1 MRRLPVAHAGAVGH
15 SGARGVGATR
25 PTSNPEIERTEEMVV
40 SRSVRTLPGTLRVA
54 IAAAALSAGPAA
66 AQNLEAGKA
75 GAQIFA
81 EVCSGCHRSAHDL
94 RNGAS
99 ASFLREHYT
108 TGSDMAST
116 MAAYLASA
124 ANDPRAAPAA
134 KRAPAVGTAASAPP
148 QQATADPKAA
158 AAQQVASP
166 PNNNNRQQR
175 PGAVR
180 PDAAKPLTTADTKP
194 GSAPPVRVLE
204 EFEE

>member
-1 MRRLPVAHAGAVGH
+1 M
-15 SGARGVGATR
+15 GARTSHGAFGLAFAVAA
-25 PTSNPEIERTEEMVV
+25 I
-40 SRSVRTLPGTLRVA
+40 LGTLSGGRA
-54 IAAAALSAGPAA
+54 S

-81 EVCSGCHRSAHDL
+81 EVCSGCHRSAREL

-124 ANDPRAAPAA
+124 ANDPRAAPAPKQRSPVA
-134 KRAPAVGTAASAPP
+134 GTAASAPP
-148 QQATADPKAA
+148 QQATAEPRP
-158 AAQQVASP
+158 VATP
-166 PNNNNRQQR
+166 PQNGRPR
-175 PGAVR
+175 PGVAR
-180 PDAAKPLTTADTKP
+180 ADPAKPVNAAEAKP
-194 GSAPPVRVLE
+194 APAPPPRVLE

>member
-1 MRRLPVAHAGAVGH
+1 MSR
-15 SGARGVGATR
+15 GARISSGSFKKWSHFLRKTGVHFSGKCSCLA
-25 PTSNPEIERTEEMVV
+25 
-40 SRSVRTLPGTLRVA
+40 A
-54 IAAAALSAGPAA
+54 IAAAVLATLPVRPAL

-81 EVCSGCHRSAHDL
+81 EVCAGCHRSARDL
-94 RNGAS
+94 RGGAS
-99 ASFLREHYT
+99 TSFLREHYT

-124 ANDPRAAPAA
+124 ANDPRAAPAP
-134 KRAPAVGTAASAPP
+134 KRAPVAAPAATPP

-158 AAQQVASP
+158 AAQTASP
-166 PNNNNRQQR
+166 PNGRPR

-180 PDAAKPLTTADTKP
+180 ADPAKPVTAAEAKP
-194 GSAPPVRVLE
+194 APTPPVKILE